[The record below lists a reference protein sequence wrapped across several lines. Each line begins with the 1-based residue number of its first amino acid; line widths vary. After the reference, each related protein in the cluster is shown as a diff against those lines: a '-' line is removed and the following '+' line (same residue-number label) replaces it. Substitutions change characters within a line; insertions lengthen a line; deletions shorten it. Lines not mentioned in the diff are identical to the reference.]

1 MRWFL
6 KHLSACSRWCA
17 RSLGRVAPAGTARQ
31 ITSGRFYDLS
41 QDVLCTASFDGYVRQ
56 VNSACTSVLGWSPQE
71 VCDRPFTDF
80 IHPDDRATVMSE
92 VAKVMQGIATGEL
105 DLRLLCKDGG
115 YKWLSFLGFSVPEEG
130 LMYGMARDLTQRR
143 QAEAALQ
150 ESEGRLRAILEAA
163 ADAIITVNEAGEVES
178 FNPAAERMFGY
189 SANEAVGK
197 SISVLMP
204 GRFANGHDSFLAHA
218 RDRGESQTGPREVTG
233 QRKDGSRFPIELSV
247 SAADLGGRHVYTG
260 ILRDISERKRAEAE
274 LREYM
279 RIADDTRKRLE
290 QQARELEN
298 NSQQLQSV
306 RNQAEMASNSK
317 SEFLA
322 NMSHEIRTPL
332 TAILG
337 FAEVLLGSVT
347 TSEAVSAADTIKR
360 NGEYLLSILNDI
372 LDLSRIEAGKIH
384 IETMSVSPAQ
394 VVAEVVSLMRVR
406 ADAKGLYINV
416 VYDGPVPETIETDP
430 TRFRQIL
437 INLVGNAVKFTE
449 VGGVQIRVGLLA
461 PVGVEPKLAVTVVDT
476 GIGMSREQR
485 ERLFRPFTQADA
497 STTRRFGGTGLGLTI
512 SKRLAESL
520 GGTLAVETASGHGS
534 TFTFTIDTGSLQNV
548 ARLHSPVEAE
558 ATAELRFQEAPSIQ
572 LSGRVLLAE
581 DGPDNQRLIS
591 FLLKKAGAHVNVA
604 DNGEAAVSRAL
615 HALSENR
622 PFDVILMDMQMPVL
636 DGYAATRRLRDKG
649 YTRPIIALTAHAMN
663 GDREKCLAAGCDDFA
678 PKPIDRKTLLTLV
691 QSYMNRTAQPS
702 DLQPSDL
709 QPA

>member
-1 MRWFL
+1 MRSFL
-6 KHLSACSRWCA
+6 KHLFACAQWFGHP
-17 RSLGRVAPAGTARQ
+17 LGREASAARTRQ
-31 ITSGRFYDLS
+31 LTSDRFYDLS
-41 QDVLCTASFDGYVRQ
+41 KDVLCTASFDGYVRQ
-56 VNSACTSVLGWSPQE
+56 VNSACTAVLGWSPQE
-71 VCDRPFTDF
+71 VCNRPFVDF
-80 IHPDDRATVMSE
+80 IHPEDRATVMGE
-92 VAKVMQGIATGEL
+92 VAKVVQGIATSEL
-105 DLRLLCKDGG
+105 DLRLLCKDGS

-143 QAEAALQ
+143 LAESALQ
-150 ESEGRLRAILEAA
+150 DSEGRLRAILEAA
-163 ADAIITVNEAGEVES
+163 ADAIVTVNDAGEIES

-189 SANEAVGK
+189 SAHDAVGRNI
-197 SISVLMP
+197 SILMS
-204 GRFANGHDSFLAHA
+204 GAYANWHDSNLTSAA
-218 RDRGESQTGPREVTG
+218 GRKGMPISSREATG

-260 ILRDISERKRAEAE
+260 ILRDISERKRSEAA
-274 LREYM
+274 LRDYM
-279 RIADDTRKRLE
+279 RIAEDTRKRLE
-290 QQARELEN
+290 QQARELES

-306 RNQAEMASNSK
+306 RNQAELASNTK

-372 LDLSRIEAGKIH
+372 LDLSRVEAGKIH
-384 IETMSVSPAQ
+384 IESMTVSPAQ

-461 PVGVEPKLAVTVVDT
+461 PTGVEPKLAVTVVDT
-476 GIGMSREQR
+476 GIGMSRDER

-520 GGTLAVETASGHGS
+520 GGTLAVESASGHGS
-534 TFTFTIDTGSLQNV
+534 TFTFTIDTGSLRNV
-548 ARLHSPVEAE
+548 ANLHLPVEAE
-558 ATAELRFQEAPSIQ
+558 ATVESRFQEAPSIQ

-691 QSYMNRTAQPS
+691 QSYMNRTQQPD
-702 DLQPSDL
+702 DLQPV
-709 QPA
+709 